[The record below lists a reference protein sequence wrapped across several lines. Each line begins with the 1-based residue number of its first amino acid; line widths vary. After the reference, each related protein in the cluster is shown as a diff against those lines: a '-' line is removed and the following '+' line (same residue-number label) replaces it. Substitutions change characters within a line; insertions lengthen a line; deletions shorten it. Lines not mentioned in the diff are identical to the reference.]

1 MLSVDFGSMK
11 LARIVA
17 GVAPNGLCGA
27 LLFGIT
33 RTLPAFNCR
42 VNSPVAAPPPARPG
56 GSHLQYRYT
65 SVYYLQYRYTSVY
78 YSGQRSPATPQR
90 REVDHDVR
98 T

>member
-1 MLSVDFGSMK
+1 MLSVDGGSMK
-11 LARIVA
+11 LAQILA

-33 RTLPAFNCR
+33 RTLPAFICR

-65 SVYYLQYRYTSVY
+65 NVY
-78 YSGQRSPATPQR
+78 YSGKRSPATPQR
-90 REVDHDVR
+90 REEDHDVR